1 MYNFSPEIF
10 QSNEINPTQNYQK
23 NDDKMA
29 ETATK
34 TLKTLFLSSVLEDW
48 DWTLLMLI

>member
-1 MYNFSPEIF
+1 MYNFSPEISKVTKLI
-10 QSNEINPTQNYQK
+10 QRKTTRK

-34 TLKTLFLSSVLEDW
+34 TLKTLFLSSVLED
-48 DWTLLMLI
+48 